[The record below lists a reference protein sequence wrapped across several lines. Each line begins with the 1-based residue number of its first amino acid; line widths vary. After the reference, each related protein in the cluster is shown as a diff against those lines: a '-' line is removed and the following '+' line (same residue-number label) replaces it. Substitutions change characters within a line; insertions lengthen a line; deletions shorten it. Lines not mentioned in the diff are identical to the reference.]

1 MLIIYRFLIN
11 LVFFFSPLILFLRLI
26 KKKEH
31 KKRFKEKLCF
41 FSKNRGNGKLL
52 WFHGAS
58 VGEIQ
63 SVIPLIERF
72 EKKKSIKKI
81 LITSNTLSSSKV
93 IEKLNFKKVVHQF
106 FPIDTNYHSKKFLN
120 FWKPS
125 AAFFIDSEIWPN
137 MIINLDKNKIPM
149 LVLNGRLT
157 KKSFERW
164 KHFPNFSNHI
174 FSKISLCLSSSKIS
188 KFYFKKLGV
197 KNLKYLGNL
206 KFAQSETDKL
216 VSLSSLKKFIKKRKV
231 WCASSTHY
239 NEEKFCGIVHK
250 FLKKKYKNI
259 LTIIVPRH
267 IERYHSIKE
276 ELNNLGLKI
285 HEFNSKNKMHKD
297 TDIYIM
303 NSYGKTK
310 SIYSLC
316 DNVFLGGSLIKH
328 GGQNPLEATRY
339 NCNVLHGPNV
349 DNFKEVY
356 NYLGKL
362 NVSFKI
368 QNSLQLFKRLNQLL
382 SKKNNSNVVKLKLKK
397 VGDKI
402 LNNTYM
408 EINKHLINEL

>member
-1 MLIIYRFLIN
+1 MLFIYRCLIN
-11 LVFFFSPLILFLRLI
+11 IIFLFSPIILLFRIL

-31 KKRFKEKLCF
+31 KERYIEKLCF
-41 FSKNRGNGKLL
+41 FSKNREKGKLF

-63 SVIPLIERF
+63 SIIPLIEKF
-72 EKKKSIKKI
+72 EKRKDIKKI
-81 LITSNTLSSSKV
+81 LITSNTLSSSKI
-93 IEKLNFKKVVHQF
+93 IEKLNFKKVIHQF

-125 AAFFIDSEIWPN
+125 AVFFVDSEIWPN
-137 MIINLDKNKIPM
+137 MIVNLDKSKTPIFII
-149 LVLNGRLT
+149 NGRLT

-164 KHFPNFSNHI
+164 RHFPNFSNYL

-188 KFYFKKLGV
+188 KTYLKKLGV

-206 KFAQSETDKL
+206 KFAQSEIDKL
-216 VSLSSLKKFIKKRKV
+216 INLSYLKKIIYKRKV

-239 NEEKFCGIVHK
+239 NEEKLCGKVHK
-250 FLKKKYKNI
+250 LLKRKYKNI
-259 LTIIVPRH
+259 LTIIIPRH
-267 IERYHSIKE
+267 IERTHLIKE
-276 ELNNLGLKI
+276 ELSNLGLKI
-285 HEFNSKNKMHKD
+285 HEFDSKNRMQKD

-310 SIYSLC
+310 SIYSSC
-316 DNVFLGGSLIKH
+316 DNVFLGGSLINH

-356 NYLGKL
+356 NFLGQL
-362 NVSFKI
+362 NVSFQVK
-368 QNSLQLFKRLNQLL
+368 NSSQLYSKLNQLF
-382 SKKNNSNVVKLKLKK
+382 SKNSNSKIIKLKLKK
-397 VGDKI
+397 IGDKI
-402 LNNTYM
+402 LNNFYK
-408 EINKHLINEL
+408 EINKILTDEL